1 MSGPNYHTTKLFTVI
16 LLAIGR
22 KKKQIQ
28 INTDTNKPVYLG
40 LSIQVVSRI
49 LIMSLV

>member
-22 KKKQIQ
+22 KKKQVQ
-28 INTDTNKPVYLG
+28 INADTNKPVHLG
-40 LSIQVVSRI
+40 LSIQAVSRI

>member
-22 KKKQIQ
+22 KEKQIQ
-28 INTDTNKPVYLG
+28 INADTNKPVYLG
-40 LSIQVVSRI
+40 LSIQAVSRI
-49 LIMSLV
+49 LIMILV